1 MKKIYALTCALAAV
15 ANLSA
20 QKIDS
25 NADNAREMIS
35 EFKNLSIETNRT
47 PDAPFVS
54 ESEMIKQAKAAQ
66 AEEETVYQYYY
77 ADGMMHGG
85 VSPTAGLYY
94 PVILVPHSDST
105 VWHSYWK
112 NDVAPSW
119 CLTNSAK
126 TPLAESSYE
135 YVSIYQIG
143 GDYYLPEVGE
153 GTYTDST
160 NNIKYLAYTYG
171 GPYASR
177 AFLRYGAT
185 RETSYPMTLCGMWTS
200 NPGSSSGQDMY
211 SVGAGSNGKY
221 AYGTNLVVSSG
232 RMDTIIQIVE
242 GISPLC
248 IDAVRIPI
256 YGQSTDSIGSM
267 IPEGAKVK
275 LEIFPV
281 EDRTI
286 YMYQPLGTAYF
297 TADDY
302 TPANGYRYTG
312 VINTSFM
319 VDEDGFE
326 VSKSITTTNSFALMI
341 TGFNETGCNF
351 GIKSDYFCPK
361 SETTYFKKDGKYSTI
376 WSGGGNNLAIS
387 YIGYWP
393 TLTDNWYQDEEVSE
407 TWEAPI
413 EGGYATY
420 TDSVVESSIYLYTN
434 TNVIDWEFKCTD
446 EEGKEVEWVT
456 ILSDTTGIYTQYNA
470 VAIGYEAEPLPQGV
484 TSRKA
489 YASINVDGIS
499 YTRIITQGETTGIK
513 AIAGEAKKSSNEKF
527 FIKNDKLYINKNGMT
542 FDMLGRM
549 VK

>member
-35 EFKNLSIETNRT
+35 EFKNLSIETTRT

-54 ESEMIKQAKAAQ
+54 ESEMIKQAKAVQ
-66 AEEETVYQYYY
+66 AEEETAYQYYY

-85 VSPTAGLYY
+85 VSPTSGLYY
-94 PVILVPHSDST
+94 PVILVPFADSI

-119 CLTNSAK
+119 CSTNSAK
-126 TPLAESSYE
+126 TPFEESSYE
-135 YVSIYQIG
+135 YVADFYKIG
-143 GDYYLPEVGE
+143 GAYYLPEVG
-153 GTYTDST
+153 GGTDST
-160 NNIKYLAYTYG
+160 NNIKYLPYSYG
-171 GPYASR
+171 LPYPDR
-177 AFLRYGAT
+177 AHLSCGAT
-185 RETSYPMTLCGMWTS
+185 RETIYPMTLCQMWTTD
-200 NPGSSSGQDMY
+200 GQDMY
-211 SVGAGSNGKY
+211 SIGAGSYGKY

-232 RMDTIIQIVE
+232 RMDTIIQIVR

-267 IPEGAKVK
+267 IPEGAQVK
-275 LEIFPV
+275 LELIPV
-281 EDRTI
+281 VDNKI
-286 YMYQPLGTAYF
+286 YSNQPFGTAYF
-297 TADDY
+297 TAEDF
-302 TPANGYRYTG
+302 TPANGYRYIG

-351 GIKSDYFCPK
+351 GIKADYYCPK
-361 SETTYFKKDGKYSTI
+361 SETTYFKKDGKYTTV
-376 WSGGGNNLAIS
+376 WTGGGNNMAIT

-393 TLTDNWYQDEEVSE
+393 TLTDSWYQDEEVSE

-434 TNVIDWEFKCTD
+434 TNVLDWEFKCTD

-456 ILSDTTGIYTQYNA
+456 ILSDTTGLYTQYNA
-470 VAIGYEAEPLPQGV
+470 VAIGYDAEPLPQGV

-527 FIKNDKLYINKNGMT
+527 FIKNDKPYINKNGMT